1 MLKTVILWPAI
12 AQAVLIFLAYVNL
25 GRARSAAV
33 RNGLA
38 KDTDFPPGNEPPQSA
53 AGRRLVANQFELPV
67 LFFVV
72 IGFLM
77 MIDGVSIIELALA
90 WVFVIF
96 RALQMIGSL
105 KGPLMLR
112 HASFFAAFLIV
123 VALWADLAI
132 RLI

>member
-12 AQAVLIFLAYVNL
+12 AQAVLIFLCYVNL
-25 GRARSAAV
+25 GRARAAAV
-33 RNGLA
+33 RGGLA

-53 AGRRLVANQFELPV
+53 AGRRLIANQFELPV

-90 WVFVIF
+90 WLFVIA
-96 RALQMIGSL
+96 RVIHAIGSL

-132 RLI
+132 RLL